1 MQDNLGTKR
10 LAGGTY
16 AMQLKVLGKPYIL
29 LNPFHAYQLV
39 PYTTSG
45 TFVIYYSHLLLM
57 NLQATVSLLLRVCQ
71 SFIGKFWE
79 FCC

>member
-45 TFVIYYSHLLLM
+45 TFVIYYSFILLM
-57 NLQATVSLLLRVCQ
+57 NLQVTVSLLLRVCQ
-71 SFIGKFWE
+71 SFLGKFLE